1 MEVNINREKIINE
14 NASLDITQIS
24 LEDYSSIMIALDYR
38 LETLEEKLKD
48 YRESEDERLKRFIP
62 KTEEK
67 ISQLKKLVQDIKIK

>member
-14 NASLDITQIS
+14 NASLDIIEIS
-24 LEDYSSIMIALDYR
+24 LEDYSQLMIALDYR
-38 LETLEEKLKD
+38 LETLEEKLEGYKQ
-48 YRESEDERLKRFIP
+48 SEDQRMKEFIP